1 MINGTKIQIS
11 CNPITTTAQQ
21 VFESVIKHEN
31 LQDNFFLGLCALVG
45 GDFVFLPMDLK
56 IYKVRFFFEVILI
69 ENCKCVILTLG
80 GATDLDKFA

>member
-21 VFESVIKHEN
+21 VFEAVIKFEQ
-31 LQDNFFLGLCALVG
+31 LQENFFLGLCALVG

-56 IYKVRFFFEVILI
+56 IYKVTIVL
-69 ENCKCVILTLG
+69 CKKNGKL
-80 GATDLDKFA
+80 